1 MNISTPEEVG
11 FSTRRLGRIGQ
22 VIQGYVDQGELAGVV
37 TLVTRYGKT
46 VHFERFGMMDLEAK
60 KAMQLD
66 TIFRI
71 YSMTKP
77 ITSVALMML
86 FERGLVRLADPV
98 SRWIPAFEKVKVLA
112 KDNRLVDPERPIT
125 IHDLLRHTAGLSYH
139 RQYAVT
145 HEMVDKLYDE
155 ADLRPAGATNEEVV
169 RRITQLPLAF
179 QPGQAWRYSVAT
191 DVVGH
196 VVELISGMS
205 LAQYFEEKIL
215 GPLGMEDTA
224 FSVPAV

>member
-11 FSTRRLGRIGQ
+11 FSTHRLGRIGQ
-22 VIQGYVDQGELAGVV
+22 VMQAYVDQGDLAGVV

-46 VHFERFGMMDLEAK
+46 VHFKSFGMMDLEAE

-77 ITSVALMML
+77 ITSAALMML
-86 FERGLVRLADPV
+86 FEKGLVRLADPV
-98 SRWIPAFEKVKVLA
+98 AKWIPAFGQVKVLD
-112 KDNRLVDPERPIT
+112 KDNKLVDLERPIT
-125 IHDLLRHTAGLSYH
+125 IHDLLRHTAGLSYY

-145 HEMVDKLYDE
+145 GKMVDKLYDE
-155 ADLRPAGATNEEVV
+155 ANLRPPGATNEEVV
-169 RRITQLPLAF
+169 RRITQLPLAS
-179 QPGQAWRYSVAT
+179 QPGRAWRYSVAT

-205 LAQYFEEKIL
+205 SEEPK
-215 GPLGMEDTA
+215 
-224 FSVPAV
+224 SS